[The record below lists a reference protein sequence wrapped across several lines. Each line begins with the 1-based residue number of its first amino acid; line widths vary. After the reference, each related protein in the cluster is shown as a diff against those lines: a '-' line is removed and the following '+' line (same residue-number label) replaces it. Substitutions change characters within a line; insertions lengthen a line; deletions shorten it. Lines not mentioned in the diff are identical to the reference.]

1 MSNQVL
7 FTAKQSLLKVYV
19 CRDLLTDYEAL
30 SNDIPQAQLIAR
42 DVVIRGCSPI
52 IPSLYYPQFINPAD
66 PDHQVVIKTYMLD
79 LMQVCDYFV
88 IDKNASNSP
97 LAAFQIEAAKN
108 IFPAG
113 AVCESLEDFITTV
126 EGFRQANVQHIMP
139 IEDAVPAEEPSSVA
153 GSDEVAND

>member
-52 IPSLYYPQFINPAD
+52 IPSLYYPQFLNPAVD
-66 PDHQVVIKTYMLD
+66 DHAMVIKTYMID

-108 IFPAG
+108 MFPTN

-126 EGFRQANVQHIMP
+126 DGFRQANVQHI
-139 IEDAVPAEEPSSVA
+139 APAEGSSSVA
-153 GSDEVAND
+153 EEQETTND